1 MIDDS
6 AVYGFLDEY
15 ELRCGITE
23 RYIDLSSEVG
33 ELGKELLKATDYG
46 KVDFRMTA
54 DTEQELGD
62 CLFSLIALS
71 RELGIDPAAALD
83 STLAKYKRRFDAKGR
98 IGSED
103 NRKSIQRR
111 QLCDLLIR
119 HGTEAFRWA

>member
-15 ELRCGITE
+15 KLRCGITE

-54 DTEQELGD
+54 DTEQELG
-62 CLFSLIALS
+62 
-71 RELGIDPAAALD
+71 IDPAAALD

-98 IGSED
+98 IGSDD
-103 NRKSIQRR
+103 N
-111 QLCDLLIR
+111 
-119 HGTEAFRWA
+119 

>member
-6 AVYGFLDEY
+6 AVYDFLDEY
-15 ELRCGITE
+15 KLRCGITE
-23 RYIDLSSEVG
+23 RYIDLSSEV
-33 ELGKELLKATDYG
+33 GKELLKATDYG

-98 IGSED
+98 IGSD
-103 NRKSIQRR
+103 VN
-111 QLCDLLIR
+111 
-119 HGTEAFRWA
+119 

>member
-6 AVYGFLDEY
+6 AVYDFLDEY
-15 ELRCGITE
+15 KLRCGITE
-23 RYIDLSSEVG
+23 RYIDLSSEV
-33 ELGKELLKATDYG
+33 GKELLKATDYG

-98 IGSED
+98 IGSYV
-103 NRKSIQRR
+103 N
-111 QLCDLLIR
+111 
-119 HGTEAFRWA
+119 

>member
-15 ELRCGITE
+15 KLRCGINE

-46 KVDFRMTA
+46 KAAFRMTA
-54 DTEQELGD
+54 DTEQEFGD

-71 RELGIDPAAALD
+71 GELGIDPASALD
-83 STLAKYKRRFDAKGR
+83 SALAKYKRRFDAKGR
-98 IGSED
+98 IGSGD
-103 NRKSIQRR
+103 N
-111 QLCDLLIR
+111 
-119 HGTEAFRWA
+119 

>member
-15 ELRCGITE
+15 KLRCGITE

-71 RELGIDPAAALD
+71 CELGIDPADAL
-83 STLAKYKRRFDAKGR
+83 TGAINKYEARLADKGSA
-98 IGSED
+98 GSG
-103 NRKSIQRR
+103 R
-111 QLCDLLIR
+111 
-119 HGTEAFRWA
+119 

>member
-15 ELRCGITE
+15 KLRCGITE

-62 CLFSLIALS
+62 CLFSPQPLLTPHWQNTCA
-71 RELGIDPAAALD
+71 D
-83 STLAKYKRRFDAKGR
+83 ST
-98 IGSED
+98 
-103 NRKSIQRR
+103 QR
-111 QLCDLLIR
+111 
-119 HGTEAFRWA
+119 AA

>member
-15 ELRCGITE
+15 KLRCGITE

-54 DTEQELGD
+54 DRAGAWRLPVFPHRAE
-62 CLFSLIALS
+62 
-71 RELGIDPAAALD
+71 P
-83 STLAKYKRRFDAKGR
+83 
-98 IGSED
+98 
-103 NRKSIQRR
+103 
-111 QLCDLLIR
+111 
-119 HGTEAFRWA
+119 

>member
-15 ELRCGITE
+15 KLRCGITE

-46 KVDFRMTA
+46 KVDFRITA

-98 IGSED
+98 IGSDD
-103 NRKSIQRR
+103 N
-111 QLCDLLIR
+111 
-119 HGTEAFRWA
+119 

>member
-6 AVYGFLDEY
+6 AVYDFLDEY
-15 ELRCGITE
+15 KLRCGITE

-33 ELGKELLKATDYG
+33 KELLKVTDYG

-98 IGSED
+98 IGSD
-103 NRKSIQRR
+103 VN
-111 QLCDLLIR
+111 
-119 HGTEAFRWA
+119 

>member
-15 ELRCGITE
+15 KLRCGITE
-23 RYIDLSSEVG
+23 RYIDLSSEV
-33 ELGKELLKATDYG
+33 GKELLKATDYG

-98 IGSED
+98 IGSD
-103 NRKSIQRR
+103 VN
-111 QLCDLLIR
+111 
-119 HGTEAFRWA
+119 

>member
-15 ELRCGITE
+15 KLRCGITE
-23 RYIDLSSEVG
+23 RYIDLSSEV
-33 ELGKELLKATDYG
+33 GKELLKATDYG

-98 IGSED
+98 IGSDD
-103 NRKSIQRR
+103 N
-111 QLCDLLIR
+111 
-119 HGTEAFRWA
+119 

>member
-15 ELRCGITE
+15 KLRCGITE
-23 RYIDLSSEVG
+23 RYIDLSS

-62 CLFSLIALS
+62 CMFSLIALS

-98 IGSED
+98 IGSDD
-103 NRKSIQRR
+103 N
-111 QLCDLLIR
+111 
-119 HGTEAFRWA
+119 

>member
-15 ELRCGITE
+15 KLRCGINE

-46 KVDFRMTA
+46 KADFRMTA

-83 STLAKYKRRFDAKGR
+83 SALAKYKRRFDAKGR
-98 IGSED
+98 IGSDD
-103 NRKSIQRR
+103 N
-111 QLCDLLIR
+111 
-119 HGTEAFRWA
+119 